1 MTGLQCICARNPGLT
16 NSLLYQ
22 GLHKIMLK
30 KKTPHFMVV
39 KKNNYP
45 DRHENTL
52 ATAEKANAGLGLN
65 PTPLIVCIAASSE

>member
-1 MTGLQCICARNPGLT
+1 MTGLQCICAQNPGLT
-16 NSLLYQ
+16 NSLLYH
-22 GLHKIMLK
+22 GLHKIMFK
-30 KKTPHFMVV
+30 KNPHFMVV

-52 ATAEKANAGLGLN
+52 ATAEKANAGLGRS